1 MSLWWLL
8 TTKEKEKKGKRKRRE
23 GKGEGKGREGRGTER
38 GRRREEKEEEGG
50 KTKYSLMGLSKTLTT
65 TSHSQAIRGGRY
77 NSSKHSSRSSSRSGE
92 TILQNDRRTEGGVK
106 RRKNKDFEV
115 RII

>member
-1 MSLWWLL
+1 MKL
-8 TTKEKEKKGKRKRRE
+8 
-23 GKGEGKGREGRGTER
+23 GRGAEAPSR
-38 GRRREEKEEEGG
+38 ARQRSWKSSDRRREEKEEEGG
-50 KTKYSLMGLSKTLTT
+50 KTKYSLMGLSKTLTA

-115 RII
+115 RMI

>member
-1 MSLWWLL
+1 MKL
-8 TTKEKEKKGKRKRRE
+8 
-23 GKGEGKGREGRGTER
+23 GRGAGAPSR
-38 GRRREEKEEEGG
+38 ARQRSWKSSDRRREEKEEEGG

-92 TILQNDRRTEGGVK
+92 TILQNDRRTEAGVK

-115 RII
+115 RMI